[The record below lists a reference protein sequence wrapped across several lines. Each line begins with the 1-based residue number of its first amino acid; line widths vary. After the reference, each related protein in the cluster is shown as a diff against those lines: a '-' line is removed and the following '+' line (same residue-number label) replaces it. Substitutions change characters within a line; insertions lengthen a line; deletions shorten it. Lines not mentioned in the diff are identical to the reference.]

1 MNPLAERPDIRRRV
15 YIAFWGLGLTLG
27 AAQTGYAVAEVLATI
42 AFLVALLIALAV
54 VAAFAS
60 RAEQRERRSRDTDH
74 DL

>member
-1 MNPLAERPDIRRRV
+1 MPRGRSCQRPSRSACGSSSPRD
-15 YIAFWGLGLTLG
+15 
-27 AAQTGYAVAEVLATI
+27 GYAAVAEALATI
-42 AFLVALLIALAV
+42 AFLVALLIALGV

>member
-1 MNPLAERPDIRRRV
+1 MAE
-15 YIAFWGLGLTLG
+15 A
-27 AAQTGYAVAEVLATI
+27 LATI
-42 AFLVALLIALAV
+42 AFLVAVLISLGV